1 VRYLLDTNACID
13 FLTGR
18 FPEVAERILASDPD
32 DLCLSS
38 VVVAEL
44 RYGADKS
51 QKKAENHGRIDVLL
65 GDVRCLDFDPAA
77 AAVSGRIRAELERRG
92 EPIGPYDLLIA
103 AHALSL
109 GLTLVSDNLKEFR
122 RVEGLPLENW
132 REAG

>member
-18 FPEVAERILASDPD
+18 FPEVGERILASDPE

-51 QKKAENHGRIDVLL
+51 QRRAENHGRIDVLI
-65 GDVRCLDFDPAA
+65 GDVRCVDFDLAA
-77 AAVSGRIRAELERRG
+77 AAVSGRIRAELERTG
-92 EPIGPYDLLIA
+92 KPIGPYDLLIA

-109 GLTLVSDNLKEFR
+109 GLILVSDNLKEFR
-122 RVEGLPLENW
+122 RVEGLAIENW
-132 REAG
+132 RGQG